1 MTEIQKGGN
10 RKDKAKFN
18 FTDCIEREEI
28 LIMQNIKKRIPV
40 VLMAIMAVVIL
51 FQNTASC
58 KAEVKE
64 SIDMEIPEGYTPIY
78 TIADLAGINSNP
90 SGKYILMNDIDM
102 TDETSP
108 GGSWDTGHGWTPL
121 DAFSGVFDGNGHRI
135 IGMHIYGEVG
145 GYIEE
150 CVGLF
155 SRILGGHIFNISTRK
170 YDDYGSGAI
179 IKNLGVVDCDINMT
193 ATMRNSYIGGI
204 AGYANGGT
212 ISNCFVSGKIQH
224 ADTND
229 RYICGGIAGRIDSDN
244 LKIIH
249 SLVKDCYSDVN
260 EVEGGI
266 AGELCDSSIITCYR
280 IGEMNKTS
288 IWMGGIVGSKYS
300 ETEISNNY
308 YLNTAALQGT
318 SSGYDDSGCKALT
331 DAQMKY
337 TSSFTGFDFKDT
349 WIIDE
354 LSSYPYPQLKSCPQ
368 IQVENLELKNLPNKT
383 EYSQGSKLDLSGAV
397 LSVTYEDG
405 VVTSTN
411 VDESMISGINMDSVG
426 TQTAVI
432 TYLNKTC
439 TFDIKV
445 NTVEVSDITITETDF
460 TLDRNNALQLYAVV
474 TPSNAG
480 DKSVTWESD
489 NEAVA
494 TVTQNGVVRGVN
506 AGSAIITAT
515 ASNGLSTSCVVTVK
529 IPAKSIKL
537 GITKVTLKKGKKKTL
552 SATLKPLE
560 TTDIVKWTSSNPKVA
575 SVSQKGVIK
584 AKKKGYAT
592 IMAKTSSGKCAQ
604 VKVIVK

>member
-1 MTEIQKGGN
+1 MIEMQKGGN

-28 LIMQNIKKRIPV
+28 LIMQNIKKRIPF
-40 VLMAIMAVVIL
+40 VLMAIMAAVIL

-102 TDETSP
+102 TEETSP

-121 DAFSGVFDGNGHRI
+121 NGFSGIFDGNGHRI
-135 IGMHIYGEVG
+135 IGMHIYGNCG
-145 GYIEE
+145 QYA
-150 CVGLF
+150 GLF
-155 SRILGGHIFNISTRK
+155 SGVK
-170 YDDYGSGAI
+170 YIDSEVI
-179 IKNLGVVDCDINMT
+179 IQNLGIVDCNIDVTGNILYVGGIIGIANAT
-193 ATMRNSYIGGI
+193 AKIKISKCYVSGSIQYSNSHGGRIGGI
-204 AGYANGGT
+204 AGHLERGT
-212 ISNCFVSGKIQH
+212 ISDCYNIADISVLEATYSYFGGIIGDCGYDTEIKNCYNIGKI
-224 ADTND
+224 NVPVES
-229 RYICGGIAGRIDSDN
+229 GGI
-244 LKIIH
+244 
-249 SLVKDCYSDVN
+249 
-260 EVEGGI
+260 GGI
-266 AGELCDSSIITCYR
+266 IGNISAGQVSYH
-280 IGEMNKTS
+280 
-288 IWMGGIVGSKYS
+288 
-300 ETEISNNY
+300 NNY
-308 YLNTAALQGT
+308 YLNMIGLQGIGINVDN
-318 SSGYDDSGCKALT
+318 SGIKALT

-337 TSSFTGFDFKDT
+337 ASSFTGFDFKDT

-368 IQVENLELKNLPNKT
+368 VQVENLELKSIPNKT

-411 VDESMISGINMDSVG
+411 VDESMVSGINMDSVG

-439 TFDIKV
+439 TFDITV
-445 NTVEVSDITITETDF
+445 NTVEVSGISITETDF

-489 NEAVA
+489 NEAIA

-515 ASNGLSTSCVVTVK
+515 ASNGLSTSCIVTVK

-537 GITKVTLKKGKKKTL
+537 DITKITLKKGKKKTI

-575 SVSQKGVIK
+575 SVNQKGVIK

-592 IMAKTSSGKCAQ
+592 IMAKTSSGKYAQ

>member
-1 MTEIQKGGN
+1 MIEMQKGGN

-28 LIMQNIKKRIPV
+28 LIMQNIKKRIPF
-40 VLMAIMAVVIL
+40 VLMAIMAAVIL

-102 TDETSP
+102 TEETSP

-121 DAFSGVFDGNGHRI
+121 NGFSGIFDGNGHRI
-135 IGMHIYGEVG
+135 IGMHIYGECG
-145 GYIEE
+145 GY
-150 CVGLF
+150 VGLF
-155 SRILGGHIFNISTRK
+155 SRILGGGMYNPGTHG

-179 IKNLGVVDCDINMT
+179 IKNLGIVDCDINVT
-193 ATMRNSYIGGI
+193 WNHSISSCYIGGI

-212 ISNCFVSGKIQH
+212 ISNCFVIGRIRHTDSD
-224 ADTND
+224 AM
-229 RYICGGIAGRIDSDN
+229 YSCGGIAGRIDSDDWE
-244 LKIIH
+244 LVH
-249 SLVKDCYSDVN
+249 SLIKDCYSDVN
-260 EVEGGI
+260 EDIKGI
-266 AGELCDSSIITCYR
+266 VGESCDSSIISCYR

-288 IWMGGIVGSKYS
+288 IGGGGIVGNKYK
-300 ETEISNNY
+300 ENKISNNY
-308 YLNTAALQGT
+308 YLNIAALQGT
-318 SSGYDDSGCKALT
+318 GSGYDDYGCKALT

-337 TSSFTGFDFKDT
+337 ASSFTGFDFKDT

-368 IQVENLELKNLPNKT
+368 VQVENLELKSFPNKT

-411 VDESMISGINMDSVG
+411 VDESMVSGINMDSVG

-439 TFDIKV
+439 TFDITV
-445 NTVEVSDITITETDF
+445 NTVEVSGISIAETDF

-489 NEAVA
+489 NEAIA

-515 ASNGLSTSCVVTVK
+515 ASNGLSTSCIVTVK

-537 GITKVTLKKGKKKTL
+537 DITKITLKKGKKKTI

-575 SVSQKGVIK
+575 SVNQKGVIK

-592 IMAKTSSGKCAQ
+592 IMAKTSSGKYAQ